1 MKWDCGNKIS
11 KQEKRRQG
19 GERRGG
25 ERRKGRGGVQ
35 RGTLKQEAVME
46 REGEECGEK
55 RTREDE
61 DQKDLDK
68 SRVQACW
75 DKRGRECR
83 SSP

>member
-11 KQEKRRQG
+11 EQERG
-19 GERRGG
+19 RRGG
-25 ERRKGRGGVQ
+25 ERRKGRGGVP
-35 RGTLKQEAVME
+35 RGTLKQEAVMK

-68 SRVQACW
+68 SRVEACW
-75 DKRGRECR
+75 DKRGRER
-83 SSP
+83 QGRGSL